1 LGRAQKGIT
10 NIIVVIMSAKLQVL
24 YIHLVIISNILA
36 YNYKMNTSYTC
47 QTRYKTNTNEEGL
60 VFTTEYVAFLD
71 KDGSKVRELD
81 CNWEWE
87 T

>member
-1 LGRAQKGIT
+1 
-10 NIIVVIMSAKLQVL
+10 
-24 YIHLVIISNILA
+24 
-36 YNYKMNTSYTC
+36 MNTSYTC

-87 T
+87 SSIHCDEHSDECEEKDYLVTLNRFFDLINLYSSCNYK

>member
-1 LGRAQKGIT
+1 
-10 NIIVVIMSAKLQVL
+10 
-24 YIHLVIISNILA
+24 
-36 YNYKMNTSYTC
+36 MNTSYTY

-71 KDGSKVRELD
+71 KDGSKVRELG

-87 T
+87 SSIRCDEHNDECEEQADIAKYGN